1 MDGLIALIA
10 FSFVSAVTPGPN
22 NVLLWASGTE
32 FGFRRTLRHVVGTA
46 IGIGALALAAAAGL
60 AALVTG
66 APELGLVMKIGGSI
80 YLLWLAYR
88 IARAGALARP
98 DVAQPL
104 GIREAAAFQVVNPK
118 AWVFAL
124 GAMTTFRLV
133 GVPGDLGGP
142 AAAGVMALVV
152 LPSAAIWA
160 AAGGSIGRLVSS
172 ERARRIVSLILGGVL
187 VVTVV
192 LAWV

>member
-32 FGFRRTLRHVVGTA
+32 FGFRRSIRHVVGTA
-46 IGIGALALAAAAGL
+46 IGIGVLALAAAAGL

-66 APELGLVMKIGGSI
+66 APELGLAMKVGGSL
-80 YLLWLAYR
+80 YLLYLALR
-88 IARAGALARP
+88 IARAGALAQP
-98 DVAQPL
+98 DIAHPL

-160 AAGGSIGRLVSS
+160 LAGGWIGGLVSS
-172 ERARRIVSLILGGVL
+172 ERARRAISLALASLL